1 MHFQYPSFLLALLAI
16 LIPVLIHLF
25 SFRRHTTVYFSHVG
39 FLKNIRQESR
49 RQSRLKQL
57 LILLSR
63 ILAVASLVVMFAQ
76 PYLRVRDQ
84 HASPRSIVGVYL
96 DNSFSMNGQ
105 TTGGQLLEVAR
116 AKALE
121 IASAYP
127 AGTRFLLATNDLHAR
142 HLHLFNKEQF
152 IREVSETGI
161 SPRSVTLSQVRARL
175 ATAGRKADPQAAMT
189 LYYLSDFQIRITDL
203 QRFREDTTLTDYL
216 LPIPPG
222 DNGNLYIDSCWM
234 EYPAHRLGQ
243 EENLMVRIVNRS
255 AEGYQNLPV
264 KFYLNDTLKT
274 PGLFSIGPEGETIV
288 PIRYVNLGTGIQKG
302 HVEISDYPFVHDNT
316 WYLNYTVEPRLRVL
330 AIGGDARSG
339 TSGLPYLRAL
349 FGDDPYV
356 EFEEATTG
364 NLRVSALSTTQTLFL
379 VNVKTLSTGLVSELR
394 KAAENGT
401 NVVFFPEPDGD
412 MESYNAFLQAMGAN
426 PIVGRDTSRTEI
438 AGIAWDHPVYD
449 QVFRS
454 RTEET
459 EFPQISGSLR
469 FAREIRIP
477 ESPLLWFRSGEK
489 ACSVQPVG
497 EGHLLVFSFPLSPVN
512 EIFARDMLFVPTLY
526 GLVVNLLPGQELAFT
541 IGRERFATLPGQPPG
556 SEATLTVTG
565 EDSGLEFIPA
575 TSTTE
580 SHKLRIS
587 LSDHFTTAGHYLLK
601 NGRETLAA
609 LSMNYDRQESHTG
622 SFPAAELTREIEKY
636 RLSTTRV
643 IDDPGKRFS
652 EVFNELQNG
661 KRLWKYFLAAALFFL
676 LSEALLI
683 RFWK

>member
-1 MHFQYPSFLLALLAI
+1 
-16 LIPVLIHLF
+16 
-25 SFRRHTTVYFSHVG
+25 
-39 FLKNIRQESR
+39 
-49 RQSRLKQL
+49 
-57 LILLSR
+57 
-63 ILAVASLVVMFAQ
+63 
-76 PYLRVRDQ
+76 
-84 HASPRSIVGVYL
+84 
-96 DNSFSMNGQ
+96 
-105 TTGGQLLEVAR
+105 
-116 AKALE
+116 
-121 IASAYP
+121 
-127 AGTRFLLATNDLHAR
+127 
-142 HLHLFNKEQF
+142 
-152 IREVSETGI
+152 
-161 SPRSVTLSQVRARL
+161 
-175 ATAGRKADPQAAMT
+175 
-189 LYYLSDFQIRITDL
+189 
-203 QRFREDTTLTDYL
+203 
-216 LPIPPG
+216 
-222 DNGNLYIDSCWM
+222 
-234 EYPAHRLGQ
+234 
-243 EENLMVRIVNRS
+243 
-255 AEGYQNLPV
+255 
-264 KFYLNDTLKT
+264 
-274 PGLFSIGPEGETIV
+274 
-288 PIRYVNLGTGIQKG
+288 
-302 HVEISDYPFVHDNT
+302 
-316 WYLNYTVEPRLRVL
+316 
-330 AIGGDARSG
+330 
-339 TSGLPYLRAL
+339 
-349 FGDDPYV
+349 
-356 EFEEATTG
+356 
-364 NLRVSALSTTQTLFL
+364 
-379 VNVKTLSTGLVSELR
+379 
-394 KAAENGT
+394 
-401 NVVFFPEPDGD
+401 
-412 MESYNAFLQAMGAN
+412 MGAN

-556 SEATLTVTG
+556 CEATLTVTG

-587 LSDHFTTAGHYLLK
+587 LSDHFTTAGHYLIK

-636 RLSTTRV
+636 RLSNTRI